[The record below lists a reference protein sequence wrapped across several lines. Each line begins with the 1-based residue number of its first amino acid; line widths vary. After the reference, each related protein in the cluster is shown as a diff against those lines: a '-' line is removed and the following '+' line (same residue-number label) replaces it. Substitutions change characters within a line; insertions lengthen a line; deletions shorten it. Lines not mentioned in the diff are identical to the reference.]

1 MNIFNVVGFA
11 ILSLVLVVVFKDV
24 KKEWSVILTILS
36 SVIILTF
43 VITKLDTVIS
53 LLNDLV
59 NKSGINKDYLILI
72 LKVTGIAYLI
82 ELTKNMCVDAG
93 SSSLATKIELAGKVV
108 IVVLTLPLFT
118 TIISEII
125 KLV

>member
-1 MNIFNVVGFA
+1 MNVFNVVGFA

-53 LLNDLV
+53 LLNDLI
-59 NKSGINKDYLILI
+59 NKSGINKEYLTLI

>member
-1 MNIFNVVGFA
+1 MNVFNVVGFA

-59 NKSGINKDYLILI
+59 NKSGINKEYLTLI